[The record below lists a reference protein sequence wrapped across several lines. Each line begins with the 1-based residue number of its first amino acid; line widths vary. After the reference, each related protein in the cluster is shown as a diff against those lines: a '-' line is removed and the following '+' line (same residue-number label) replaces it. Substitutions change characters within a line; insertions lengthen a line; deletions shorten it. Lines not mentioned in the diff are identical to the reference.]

1 MTVPRECRSQHRK
14 DTEHRRIIQQKA
26 QLEKALKNMPKR
38 QHLNVE
44 VCYRRKLRNIN
55 RQLHLQ

>member
-1 MTVPRECRSQHRK
+1 MPR
-14 DTEHRRIIQQKA
+14 
-26 QLEKALKNMPKR
+26 R
-38 QHLNVE
+38 QHLNIE

>member
-1 MTVPRECRSQHRK
+1 MTVPRECRRQHRK
-14 DTEHRRIIQQKA
+14 DTEYRRIIQQKA
-26 QLEKALKNMPKR
+26 LLEKALKNMPKR
-38 QHLNVE
+38 WNLE

>member
-1 MTVPRECRSQHRK
+1 MSVPRECRCQHRK
-14 DTEHRRIIQQKA
+14 DTEHRRIVQQKA
-26 QLEKALKNMPKR
+26 LLEKALRNMPKR